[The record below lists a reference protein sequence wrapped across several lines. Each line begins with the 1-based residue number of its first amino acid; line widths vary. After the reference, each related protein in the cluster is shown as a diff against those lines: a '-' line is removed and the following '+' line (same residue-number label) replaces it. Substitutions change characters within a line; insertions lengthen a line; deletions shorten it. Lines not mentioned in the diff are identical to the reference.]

1 MWGYDLLHFL
11 LFFFSLKL
19 CVFRYCG
26 CPFHF
31 QYKDNMISHTILIF
45 TSQDLG
51 LEKSESQKCMSF
63 LPSYWRYPY
72 YYVPH
77 LQNVCSNKCF
87 GRFDLT
93 LSTIK
98 VQIASPLIQ
107 CRIFWR
113 RKNYFPPSTYH
124 HMFKSEAVW
133 QEHTFIVLALWF
145 SQILIFVLIYLRHT
159 KDIWQNKTIF

>member
-124 HMFKSEAVW
+124 HMFK
-133 QEHTFIVLALWF
+133 FGGCLAGTYIYCFGLMIF
-145 SQILIFVLIYLRHT
+145 SNPDFCFNLFAAYKGYLT
-159 KDIWQNKTIF
+159 K